1 MERSDSSKKRRDQ
14 ADIIRSIYEAL
25 PAKDFDTVNN
35 IAEKAGVDR
44 ETTLRNLEIMDLVLS
59 LQSGRYL
66 EIVKVGDRV
75 TAYRRKPRRGEKAA
89 S

>member
-1 MERSDSSKKRRDQ
+1 MVESDPRKKRRDQ
-14 ADIIRSIYEAL
+14 ADIMRSIYNAL
-25 PAKDFDTVNN
+25 PSKDFDTVNN

-59 LQSGRYL
+59 FQSGRYL
-66 EIVKVGDRV
+66 EIVRVGDRV
-75 TAYRRKPRRGEKAA
+75 TAYRRRRRKKEG